1 MHRPRSACQ
10 AEASRQANTIA
21 DERRRQ
27 QDKLQGRLAAKRER
41 QTRELL
47 RKQERERLELAG
59 QQARQLADARAAEA
73 RAREQAALTRVL
85 APTLAEPA
93 SALSSALSPSLPV
106 LSEVPG
112 MPSGTTPLR
121 APSAAGATP
130 VIGTPAAAPAAIVPR
145 ERVGEAIEAVMQER
159 HAKETSELLVTQY
172 KYAGAQAVGWVVL
185 VISRQC
191 GGEIP
196 GGWVCVGG
204 GGARIE
210 GIVSLDDVREV
221 YL

>member
-41 QTRELL
+41 
-47 RKQERERLELAG
+47 LELAG

-73 RAREQAALTRVL
+73 LAREQAALTRVL
-85 APTLAEPA
+85 APTLAESA

-112 MPSGTTPLR
+112 MPSGATPLR

-172 KYAGAQAVGWVVL
+172 KYVGAQAVGWGC
-185 VISRQC
+185 RRDQ
-191 GGEIP
+191 
-196 GGWVCVGG
+196 
-204 GGARIE
+204 
-210 GIVSLDDVREV
+210 
-221 YL
+221 